1 MAMVDYGDD
10 SMVAMVDYAGG
21 WGWGWSR
28 AGWALECGALRSHSL
43 SCFEDR
49 SL

>member
-21 WGWGWSR
+21 VGVWGVEVT
-28 AGWALECGALRSHSL
+28 LPLVL
-43 SCFEDR
+43 
-49 SL
+49 